1 MASEFS
7 ETFLRDADESLSS
20 LRMGVGRDDAA
31 RALHSLKS
39 GSAFLGWDDLENAA
53 HDLEDAI
60 AESYEAVNWTEAANI
75 LERLIAPRRAAGNPK
90 APGRAHIGRAVLFN
104 DFEKR
109 VLEEAR
115 SRREAFYRL
124 ICSIDP
130 SEPLPYPRA
139 YLLASRLETNMTL
152 VKSDPPMNSED
163 ADFSRPIF
171 WFATDLPESEI
182 FAAAN
187 VDLVS
192 VEELKRLEFSDVLD
206 GDDVVQPF
214 SDAADSDATLIV
226 DRTRYT
232 EAMQI
237 AEELSWRLDRF
248 PGKPEANLSTEL
260 HRTLEALAYKALDPM
275 LSEIRRAVGRLAER
289 RGLQAR
295 FEWSVAS
302 GGLDATTHEALTEML
317 KQLVRNSL
325 RHGIETPQE
334 RTSAGKDS
342 TGVLRLSI
350 ERLGTS
356 YRFEFEDDGRGI
368 DEDAV
373 FERAA
378 KENLIVGENDAN
390 LLNILCTPG
399 FSTSEAADLD
409 GGRGLGLEM
418 IRHMAMSE
426 FGSGLELD
434 NRPGRGLSLRW
445 TMPEKH
451 VRRPYLLF
459 LSDGRTW
466 AIPADAV
473 RQRGVMD
480 RSKINA
486 SGQGYRISG
495 GLVPLVGPLG
505 LLAPGTAKSYFLEIH
520 HRGRRAALLVDDLV
534 SEEPWGPDELIAS
547 DPASPWCRSLKD
559 ARDGIPILS
568 PALVYAAES
577 GGIIDV

>member
-20 LRMGVGRDDAA
+20 LRMGVGKDVAA

-53 HDLEDAI
+53 HGLEDAL
-60 AESYEAVNWTEAANI
+60 AESYEAVNWTEAADI
-75 LERLIAPRRAAGNPK
+75 LENLIAPRRAAGSPK
-90 APGRAHIGRAVLFN
+90 VSGRAHIGRAVLFN

-109 VLEEAR
+109 VLDEAR
-115 SRREAFYRL
+115 SRQEAFYRL
-124 ICSIDP
+124 ICSIDS

-139 YLLASRLETNMTL
+139 YLLASRLETDMTL

-206 GDDVVQPF
+206 GDEDVQPL
-214 SDAADSDATLIV
+214 SGADDSDATLIV
-226 DRTRYT
+226 DRTRYN

-237 AEELSWRLDRF
+237 VEELSWRLDRF
-248 PGKPEANLSTEL
+248 PGKPESNLSNEL
-260 HRTLEALAYKALDPM
+260 LRTLEALAYKALDPM
-275 LSEIRRAVGRLAER
+275 LSEIGRAVGRLAER

-302 GGLDATTHEALTEML
+302 GGLDATTYEALTEML

-325 RHGIETPQE
+325 RHGIETPRE

-356 YRFEFEDDGRGI
+356 YRFEFDDDGRGI

-378 KENLIVGENDAN
+378 KENLIVGEEDAD

-426 FGSGLELD
+426 FGSGVELD
-434 NRPGRGLSLRW
+434 NRPGKGFSLRW

-495 GLVPLVGPLG
+495 GLVPMVGPLG
-505 LLAPGTAKSYFLEIH
+505 LLAPGTMKSYFLEIH

-534 SEEPWGPDELIAS
+534 SEEPWGSDELIA
-547 DPASPWCRSLKD
+547 A
-559 ARDGIPILS
+559 
-568 PALVYAAES
+568 
-577 GGIIDV
+577 